1 MLFEFLLAV
10 LLLIALAMIAP
21 ALLKT
26 RHLDELD
33 RSSQNVEIARER
45 LDELAAEHA
54 SGEMTDEVFSQVKS
68 ELEASLLDD
77 VNQQGRTAEK
87 GAAAPASGKAAMF
100 ALVILVPLAAIAL
113 YSHLGSPQYLGYQGA
128 NAGSVEG
135 MQHMMASASSMDDVI
150 EKLEKQLDSNP
161 DDGNA
166 WFMLARTYMAT
177 DVYDKALAALQKA
190 HAIFGDEPAILLGMA
205 DASAM
210 LSEGDLS
217 GQPSEYIE
225 KALQMDPTNTT
236 GLWLGGMSAQQNGNF
251 ALAVERWL
259 RLMPLVRDEPESL
272 DQLKNLITGALD
284 QANAA
289 GITVDVEN
297 MIAQIQAEQPQRIE
311 QAAGTQPVAAAPD
324 DEQMQQPAATGA
336 PVIKAWVA
344 LDDAVK
350 DRVSP
355 TDTLFVFAKAESG
368 PPMPLAAYRGTVAD
382 LPLEVTLDDSMAMM
396 PQMKLSAFKRV
407 KVSARISRGGT
418 PTVQAGDIASP
429 EQVIDLDGTVA
440 VELSLSKVLE

>member
-45 LDELAAEHA
+45 LDEIAAEHA
-54 SGEMTDEVFSQVKS
+54 SGEMTDEVFTQVRS
-68 ELEASLLDD
+68 ELEASLIED
-77 VNQQGRTAEK
+77 VSLQVKPAESQ
-87 GAAAPASGKAAMF
+87 ASAPGTGKYAMLT
-100 ALVILVPLAAIAL
+100 LVVLVPLAAIAL

-128 NAGSVEG
+128 NAGTVAG
-135 MQHMMASASSMDDVI
+135 MQHMAANASSMTDVV
-150 EKLEKQLDSNP
+150 EKLEKQLESNP

-177 DVYDKALAALQKA
+177 DVYDKALAALEKA

-210 LSEGDLS
+210 LSEGDLT
-217 GQPSEYIE
+217 GQPTEYIE
-225 KALQMDPTNTT
+225 KALQLDPTNTT

-259 RLMPLVRDEPESL
+259 RLMPLVRDEAESL
-272 DQLKNLITGALD
+272 DQLKNLITVALD

-289 GITVDVEN
+289 GITVDVEK
-297 MIAQIQAEQPQRIE
+297 MIAQIQSEQPEHVQ
-311 QAAGTQPVAAAPD
+311 QAASTQPVASAAA
-324 DEQMQQPAATGA
+324 EEQQPAVSGL
-336 PVIKAWVA
+336 PSIKAWVA

-355 TDTLFVFAKAESG
+355 TDTLFVFAKAETG

-382 LPLEVTLDDSMAMM
+382 LPLEITLDDSMAMM
-396 PQMKLSAFKRV
+396 PQMKLSGFQRV
-407 KVSARISRGGT
+407 KVSARIAKGGT
-418 PTVQAGDIASP
+418 PTVQPGDITSP

-440 VELSLSKVLE
+440 VELTLSQVIE

>member
-45 LDELAAEHA
+45 LDEIAAEHA
-54 SGEMTDEVFSQVKS
+54 SGEMTDEVFTQVRS
-68 ELEASLLDD
+68 ELEASLIED
-77 VNQQGRTAEK
+77 VSQQVKPAESQASAP
-87 GAAAPASGKAAMF
+87 GAGKYAMLT
-100 ALVILVPLAAIAL
+100 LVVLVPLAAIAL

-128 NAGSVEG
+128 NAGTVAG
-135 MQHMMASASSMDDVI
+135 MQHMAANASSMTDVV
-150 EKLEKQLDSNP
+150 EKLEKQLESNP

-177 DVYDKALAALQKA
+177 DVYDKALAALEKA

-210 LSEGDLS
+210 LSEGDLT
-217 GQPSEYIE
+217 GQPTEYIE
-225 KALQMDPTNTT
+225 KALQLDPTNTT

-259 RLMPLVRDEPESL
+259 RLMPLVRDEAESL
-272 DQLKNLITGALD
+272 DQLKNLITVALD

-289 GITVDVEN
+289 GITVDVEK
-297 MIAQIQAEQPQRIE
+297 MIAQIQSEQPEHVQ
-311 QAAGTQPVAAAPD
+311 QAASTQPVASAAA
-324 DEQMQQPAATGA
+324 EEQQPAVSGL
-336 PVIKAWVA
+336 PSIKAWVA

-355 TDTLFVFAKAESG
+355 TDTLFVFAKAETG

-382 LPLEVTLDDSMAMM
+382 LPLEITLDDSMAMM
-396 PQMKLSAFKRV
+396 PQMKLSGFQRV
-407 KVSARISRGGT
+407 KVSARIAKGGT
-418 PTVQAGDIASP
+418 PTVQPGDITSP

-440 VELSLSKVLE
+440 VELTLSQVIE

>member
-45 LDELAAEHA
+45 LDEIAAEHA
-54 SGEMTDEVFSQVKS
+54 SGEMTDEVFTQVRS
-68 ELEASLLDD
+68 ELEASLIED
-77 VNQQGRTAEK
+77 VSQQVKPAESQ
-87 GAAAPASGKAAMF
+87 ASAPGTGKYAMLT
-100 ALVILVPLAAIAL
+100 LVVLVPLAAIAL

-128 NAGSVEG
+128 NAGTVAG
-135 MQHMMASASSMDDVI
+135 MQHMAANASSMTDVV
-150 EKLEKQLDSNP
+150 EKLEKQLESNP

-177 DVYDKALAALQKA
+177 DVYDKALAALEKA

-210 LSEGDLS
+210 LSEGDLT
-217 GQPSEYIE
+217 GQPTEYIE
-225 KALQMDPTNTT
+225 KALQLDPTNTT

-259 RLMPLVRDEPESL
+259 RLMPLVRDEAESL
-272 DQLKNLITGALD
+272 DQLKNLITVALD

-289 GITVDVEN
+289 GITVDVEK
-297 MIAQIQAEQPQRIE
+297 MIAQIQSEQPEHVQ
-311 QAAGTQPVAAAPD
+311 QAASTQPVASAAA
-324 DEQMQQPAATGA
+324 EEQQPAVSGL
-336 PVIKAWVA
+336 PSIKAWVA

-355 TDTLFVFAKAESG
+355 TDTLFVFAKAETG

-382 LPLEVTLDDSMAMM
+382 LPLEITLDDSMAMM
-396 PQMKLSAFKRV
+396 PQMKLSGFQRV
-407 KVSARISRGGT
+407 KVSARIAKGGT
-418 PTVQAGDIASP
+418 PTVQPGDITSP

-440 VELSLSKVLE
+440 VELTLSQVIE